1 MKKNF
6 VKNIILLL
14 LLFVFIFVSCK
25 NTKHESKYET
35 LNDSSL
41 TSKNIYSA
49 TSSKEDTNRL
59 NNKINI
65 DINQL
70 LGIWYYPEDINA
82 TFKIVIDSM
91 FYVDANEWYQY
102 KLKGETL
109 IIYYDYNYIDTNFCE
124 IKNDKLILKGKFG
137 IDTFERF
144 NN

>member
-1 MKKNF
+1 MKKNIVF
-6 VKNIILLL
+6 L
-14 LLFVFIFVSCK
+14 LLFVFIFVFCK
-25 NTKHESKYET
+25 NTKNESKYET
-35 LNDSSL
+35 LNDSSS
-41 TSKNIYSA
+41 TSHIYSA
-49 TSSKEDTNRL
+49 ASSKEDTNRL

-82 TFKIVIDSM
+82 TFKIVKDSM

-109 IIYYDYNYIDTNFCE
+109 IIYYDYNYTDTSLSE

-144 NN
+144 NK

>member
-1 MKKNF
+1 MKKNIVF
-6 VKNIILLL
+6 L
-14 LLFVFIFVSCK
+14 LLFVFIFVFCK
-25 NTKHESKYET
+25 ITKNESKYET
-35 LNDSSL
+35 LNDSSS
-41 TSKNIYSA
+41 TSHIYSA
-49 TSSKEDTNRL
+49 ASSKEDTNRL

-82 TFKIVIDSM
+82 TFKIVKDSM

-109 IIYYDYNYIDTNFCE
+109 IIYYDYNYTDTSLCE

-144 NN
+144 NK

>member
-1 MKKNF
+1 MKKNIVF
-6 VKNIILLL
+6 L
-14 LLFVFIFVSCK
+14 LLFVFIFVFCK
-25 NTKHESKYET
+25 NTKNESKYET
-35 LNDSSL
+35 LNDSSS
-41 TSKNIYSA
+41 TSHIYSA
-49 TSSKEDTNRL
+49 ASSKEDTNRL

-82 TFKIVIDSM
+82 TFKIVKDSM

-109 IIYYDYNYIDTNFCE
+109 IIYYDYNYTDTSLCE

>member
-1 MKKNF
+1 MKKNIVF
-6 VKNIILLL
+6 L
-14 LLFVFIFVSCK
+14 LLFVFIFVFCK
-25 NTKHESKYET
+25 NTKNESKYET
-35 LNDSSL
+35 LNDSSS
-41 TSKNIYSA
+41 TSHIYSA
-49 TSSKEDTNRL
+49 ASSKEDTNRL

-82 TFKIVIDSM
+82 TFKIVKDSM

-144 NN
+144 NK

>member
-1 MKKNF
+1 MKKNIVF
-6 VKNIILLL
+6 L
-14 LLFVFIFVSCK
+14 LLFVFIFVFCK
-25 NTKHESKYET
+25 NTKNESKYET
-35 LNDSSL
+35 LNDSSS
-41 TSKNIYSA
+41 TSHIYSA
-49 TSSKEDTNRL
+49 ASSKEDTNRL

-109 IIYYDYNYIDTNFCE
+109 IIYYDYNYTDTSLCE

-144 NN
+144 NK

>member
-1 MKKNF
+1 MKKNIVF
-6 VKNIILLL
+6 L
-14 LLFVFIFVSCK
+14 LLFVFIFVFCK
-25 NTKHESKYET
+25 NTKNESKYET
-35 LNDSSL
+35 LNDSSS
-41 TSKNIYSA
+41 TSHIYSA
-49 TSSKEDTNRL
+49 ASSKEDTNRL

>member
-1 MKKNF
+1 MKKNIVF
-6 VKNIILLL
+6 L
-14 LLFVFIFVSCK
+14 LLFVFIFVFCK
-25 NTKHESKYET
+25 NTKNESKYET
-35 LNDSSL
+35 LNDSSS
-41 TSKNIYSA
+41 TSHIYSA
-49 TSSKEDTNRL
+49 ASSKEDTNRL

-82 TFKIVIDSM
+82 TFKIVKDSM

-109 IIYYDYNYIDTNFCE
+109 IIYYDYNYTDTSLCE

-144 NN
+144 NK